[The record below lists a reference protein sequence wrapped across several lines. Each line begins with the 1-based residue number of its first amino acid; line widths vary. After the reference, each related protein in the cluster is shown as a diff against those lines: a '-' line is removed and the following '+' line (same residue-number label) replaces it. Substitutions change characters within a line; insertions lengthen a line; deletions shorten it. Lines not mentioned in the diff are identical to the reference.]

1 VRAITPSELPFT
13 LKLPNLWHLATD
25 IEMQLGDDAS
35 ALDLVAALHPT
46 AAVAGSPRDAALELI
61 AELEPFDRGRYA
73 GPVGWIDHDGDG
85 EWVIALR
92 CARIDDDGSLTAY
105 AGAGIVIDSDPDSEL
120 AETRMKF
127 RPIADALR

>member
-1 VRAITPSELPFT
+1 MSRRTKGIT
-13 LKLPNLWHLATD
+13 
-25 IEMQLGDDAS
+25 
-35 ALDLVAALHPT
+35 
-46 AAVAGSPRDAALELI
+46 RDAGNEDSLT
-61 AELEPFDRGRYA
+61 P
-73 GPVGWIDHDGDG
+73 

-92 CARIDDDGSLTAY
+92 CARIDDDGLLTAY